1 MTNLNPEYQN
11 LLNYLT
17 DIMHK
22 LQNQSD
28 ILRNKDIA
36 FYLSNDKEHA
46 NNAFSD
52 FSSNVIIFGLQ
63 YLKNW
68 AWKGEDA
75 VAQTIAHELS
85 HLIFVKNS
93 IFMVPKKKKFLPTIT
108 D

>member
-1 MTNLNPEYQN
+1 MTNLNLEYQD

-36 FYLSNDKEHA
+36 FCLSNDKEHA

-52 FSSNVIIFGLQ
+52 SSSNVIIFGLQ
-63 YLKNW
+63 
-68 AWKGEDA
+68 
-75 VAQTIAHELS
+75 
-85 HLIFVKNS
+85 
-93 IFMVPKKKKFLPTIT
+93 
-108 D
+108 